1 MILYLIGS
9 VVVALVTFLIGG
21 WLSSGFLTSEVT
33 AAWTIVCA
41 IAGAVGCLNL
51 LEHRK

>member
-1 MILYLIGS
+1 MIGYLIAS
-9 VVVALVTFLIGG
+9 VIVALVTFAVGG

-33 AAWTIVCA
+33 AAWAIVCS

-51 LEHRK
+51 LDRRR